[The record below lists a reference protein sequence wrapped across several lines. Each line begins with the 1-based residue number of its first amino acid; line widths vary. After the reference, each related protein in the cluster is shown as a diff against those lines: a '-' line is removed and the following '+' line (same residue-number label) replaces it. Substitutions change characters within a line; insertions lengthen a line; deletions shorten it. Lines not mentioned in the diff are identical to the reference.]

1 MFLATFK
8 YYIYVLYNNKA
19 QCANNNVDRE
29 KGNISYILISII
41 NEN

>member
-1 MFLATFK
+1 MCL
-8 YYIYVLYNNKA
+8 YIRTNNKA

-29 KGNISYILISII
+29 KGNVSYILISII